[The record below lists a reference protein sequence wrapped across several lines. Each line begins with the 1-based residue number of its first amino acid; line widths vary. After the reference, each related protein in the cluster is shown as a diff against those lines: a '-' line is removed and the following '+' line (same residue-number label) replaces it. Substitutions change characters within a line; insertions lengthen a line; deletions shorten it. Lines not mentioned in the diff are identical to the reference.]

1 MITTTLS
8 MMMMIGRDTDRDTD
22 TDRIC
27 RLNYRRRH
35 SWPGPGLMVDDQ
47 RARVSEISNS
57 RGVAGL
63 LLNRKISLLVHCDR
77 LTRVCTCLTDMLR
90 ELNRSGTGWNNVTRN
105 RVRGQD
111 QDQDQGMNRRRTR
124 ARHGNSKIRFRLAL
138 NLNSSLSVEETLCWR
153 STWKGRKREQSLT
166 SIHSYTH
173 TRKQASKQGITD
185 GRNERKMWFA
195 VAIWLPF
202 FGSSPLESTT
212 CCL

>member
-8 MMMMIGRDTDRDTD
+8 MMMMIGRDTDTDTD

-27 RLNYRRRH
+27 HSNYHRRH
-35 SWPGPGLMVDDQ
+35 SWPGPGLMDDQ
-47 RARVSEISNS
+47 RARVPEISNSSS

-63 LLNRKISLLVHCDR
+63 LLNRKMSLLVHCDR
-77 LTRVCTCLTDMLR
+77 LTRVFTCLTDMLR

-105 RVRGQD
+105 RAKGQD
-111 QDQDQGMNRRRTR
+111 QDQDQDQGKNGRRTR

-185 GRNERKMWFA
+185 GRNER
-195 VAIWLPF
+195 
-202 FGSSPLESTT
+202 
-212 CCL
+212 